1 MIIGFLQSLRN
12 INEFEDVIMME
23 DGEIKEQGRV
33 ESLIMD
39 DEVSLEIT
47 LISLC

>member
-39 DEVSLEIT
+39 DDVSLILT
-47 LISLC
+47 ISLY